1 MNMKR
6 LRRCVRIADAYLDMA
21 QEARN
26 KGKHFDSIC
35 FSIKAIRFNNIV
47 TVFNCKVTLIIVTF
61 TAVLQIITLIIK

>member
-6 LRRCVRIADAYLDMA
+6 IGRCVRIAYAYLDMA

-47 TVFNCKVTLIIVTF
+47 IAFNNKVILIIVTF